1 MTAAFALASSTT
13 YTPVSMLCR
22 PSTTGYWK
30 ALSPDTAAASAAACE
45 SKCTADARCVA
56 FEYERV
62 SFEAGERECEL
73 HDATSYDEA
82 ASKATGACK
91 EEDVVD
97 GWRCCRAKYA
107 KGQTLNAKGTATTS
121 SGVTTVSVGLW
132 GGAASVAGTVYA
144 RIAVTA
150 VAAVFI
156 AFS

>member
-1 MTAAFALASSTT
+1 M
-13 YTPVSMLCR
+13 
-22 PSTTGYWK
+22 
-30 ALSPDTAAASAAACE
+30 
-45 SKCTADARCVA
+45 
-56 FEYERV
+56 
-62 SFEAGERECEL
+62 
-73 HDATSYDEA
+73 
-82 ASKATGACK
+82 
-91 EEDVVD
+91 VD